1 MLKEAEEADASAA
14 RSANESLAAM
24 NDRLDGIEKQN
35 DKLMKLVELLVKD
48 ETKKGGGTGSDQR
61 RMLTRM
67 PTTMV

>member
-1 MLKEAEEADASAA
+1 
-14 RSANESLAAM
+14 M